1 VLNAIIRLSLTNRVL
16 TLAVAVALCVY
27 GTLAVS
33 RLPVDVLP
41 DLNRPTVAILTEC
54 PGLAPE
60 EVEVQ
65 VTFPIEASVNG
76 APGVERVRSVSGQ
89 GLSVVHVEFSWG
101 TDIYRNR
108 QMVQERL
115 TQLAGRLPDRVT
127 PHMGAIS
134 SIMGEVM
141 YIGLTSESLSSLDQ
155 RSVADWVVR
164 PALLAVP
171 GVAQVT
177 VMGGDVRQFR
187 VKADP
192 ERLRLYGLTLEHL
205 ELALVDSN
213 RNTGGGIVRSGE
225 REMIVRN
232 LGRARSA
239 DDIADA
245 LVSTRMGSETGPFG
259 AVEHAVPVRVRD
271 VARVVEQGDPFK
283 RGEGSMMARPAI
295 IMAVSKQPTADT
307 RELTRRLDERIA
319 QLRPGLPAGLV
330 LDADIFRQ
338 AHFIEAAI
346 GNVIEAL
353 RDGSILVVIV
363 LVLFLLSARTTIITL
378 TAIPLSL
385 LTTFIIFSFMGQSI
399 NTMTLGG
406 IAVAIGELV
415 DDAIVGVENVHRR
428 LREGSARNR
437 NLLQAIFDATSEVR
451 GPILIGTVIVLLV
464 FVPMLALPGL
474 AGKLFA
480 PLAEAYILSIAASML
495 VSLSVTPVLAYWLL
509 GRHDAA
515 AADSRTPPAD
525 AAVLRWCKALARRAY
540 ALALPR
546 PWTIIGACAAMV
558 LTAGFVVTRI
568 GAEFL
573 PAFNEG
579 TAVVG
584 IAAAPGL
591 SLEAS
596 DRLGR
601 SAELLCLEVPEVRKV
616 ARRTGR
622 AEQDE
627 HALGIH
633 VSELEVDFWR
643 DGEDQKADPVTGRAP
658 PASFRRRA
666 EVFKDIRERLS
677 ALPGVFIS
685 IGQPISHRIEHLE
698 SGVQAQVVLKVF
710 GEDLNVLRDVAE
722 RTRAA
727 MEGLRGVTDLQVERQ
742 TLVPQVRIRVQPDR
756 AARYGFRVGELVD
769 VLQTVTAGKV
779 VSQVLDGVRAY
790 DLVLT
795 LDDPWKSEAGHSI
808 GDVRILSPSG
818 AVALI
823 SDVADIQE
831 APGPNEISR
840 ENTQRRIVVS
850 CNVQGDDL
858 ASTVASIESSV
869 REKVF
874 PTLPPGYSIAF
885 EGQHQ
890 AQQRA
895 TRSILLL
902 SAASLALMFAVLL
915 AYFGSSIM
923 AAQVM
928 LNIPMAF
935 IGAVAALAIAG
946 QPFSVASLIGLV
958 SLCGIASRNG
968 VLMISHY
975 IHLMREDR
983 IPFGP
988 ELVIRGSQERVAPV
1002 LMTAL
1007 TAGLA
1012 MVPLLLHPDAAGKE
1026 ILYPVAIVVTGG
1038 LVSCTILDFLVTP
1051 TVFLAFARNAAE
1063 RLAVHATLNDQPPA
1077 PGGQ

>member
-1 VLNAIIRLSLTNRVL
+1 MLNAIIRLSLNNRVL
-16 TLAVAVALCVY
+16 TLAIALALCVY
-27 GTLAVS
+27 GFVAAM

-41 DLNRPTVAILTEC
+41 DINRPTVAILTES

-115 TQLAGRLPDRVT
+115 TQLAGKLPDGVT

-141 YIGLTSESLSSLDQ
+141 YIGITSQTLPPMEQ
-155 RSVADWVVR
+155 RSIADWVVR
-164 PALLAVP
+164 PALLSVP

-177 VMGGDVRQFR
+177 VMGGEVRQFH

-192 ERLRLYGLTLEHL
+192 ERLKLYGLTLADL
-205 ELALVDSN
+205 EAALVDTN

-232 LGRARSA
+232 LGRARTASE
-239 DDIADA
+239 IADA
-245 LVSTRMGSETGPFG
+245 LVATRMGSETGPLG
-259 AVEHAVPVRVRD
+259 PAEHAVPVRVRD

-283 RGEGSMMARPAI
+283 RGEGSMMALPAV

-307 RELTRRLDERIA
+307 RELTARLDERIA
-319 QLRPGLPAGLV
+319 QLRPGLPEGLV

-338 AHFIEAAI
+338 SHFIEAAI

-353 RDGSILVVIV
+353 RDGAILVVIV
-363 LVLFLLSARTTIITL
+363 LILFLFSARTTVITL

-385 LTTFIIFSFMGQSI
+385 LITFIIFSLLGQSI

-428 LREGSARNR
+428 LREGLARNR
-437 NLLQAIFDATSEVR
+437 GIVQAIFDATSEVR
-451 GPILIGTVIVLLV
+451 GPILIGTAIVLLV
-464 FVPMLALPGL
+464 FVPLLALPGL
-474 AGKLFA
+474 AGRLFA
-480 PLAEAYILSIAASML
+480 PLAEAYILSIAASMI

-509 GRHDAA
+509 GRHDADA
-515 AADSRTPPAD
+515 AAAHKEPKD
-525 AAVLRWCKALARRAY
+525 AAVLRWCKSVARAAY
-540 ALALPR
+540 AFALPR
-546 PWTIIGACAAMV
+546 PWTIVGASAALVV
-558 LTAGFVVTRI
+558 LAGVGVTRI

-579 TAVVG
+579 TAVVS
-584 IAAAPGL
+584 IAASPGL

-601 SAELLCLEVPEVRKV
+601 SAEQLCLEVPEVRKV

-627 HALGIH
+627 HALGVH

-643 DGEDQKADPVTGRAP
+643 EGQEADPETGRAP
-658 PASFRRRA
+658 PADLRRRA
-666 EVFKDIRERLS
+666 EVFADIRQRLS

-698 SGVQAQVVLKVF
+698 SGVQAQVVLKIF
-710 GEDLNVLRDVAE
+710 GEDLNTLRSLAE
-722 RTRAA
+722 ATRAA
-727 MEGLRGVTDLQVERQ
+727 MDGLPGVTDLQVERQ
-742 TLVPQVRIRVQPDR
+742 TLIPQVRIRVSPDR
-756 AARYGFRVGELVD
+756 AAMYGFRVGELVD
-769 VLQTVTAGKV
+769 ILQTVTAGKV
-779 VSQVLDGVRAY
+779 VSQMLDGVRAY
-790 DLVLT
+790 DLILT
-795 LDDPWKSEAGHSI
+795 LDDSWRGTGHSI
-808 GDVRILSPSG
+808 GDVRLLSPSG

-823 SDVADIQE
+823 SDVAEIQE
-831 APGPNEISR
+831 VPGPNEIAR
-840 ENTQRRIVVS
+840 ENAQRRIVVS
-850 CNVQGDDL
+850 CNVQGADL
-858 ASTVASIESSV
+858 GTTVAAIEASV
-869 REKVF
+869 AQDVF
-874 PTLPPGYSIAF
+874 PQFPPGYSIAF

-902 SAASLALMFAVLL
+902 SGVSLALMFAVLF
-915 AYFGSSIM
+915 AYFGSAVM

-946 QPFSVASLIGLV
+946 QPFSVASLIGFV

-968 VLMISHY
+968 LLMISHY
-975 IHLMREDR
+975 IHLMREER
-983 IPFGP
+983 VPFGR

-1007 TAGLA
+1007 TTGLA
-1012 MVPLLLHPDAAGKE
+1012 MIPLLLNPDAPGKE

-1051 TVFLAFARNAAE
+1051 TVFLAFARKAAE
-1063 RLAVHATLNDQPPA
+1063 RLAVRTMLKNDSPA
-1077 PGGQ
+1077 PHAH

>member
-1 VLNAIIRLSLTNRVL
+1 MLNAIIRLSLNNRVL
-16 TLAVAVALCVY
+16 TLAVALALCVY
-27 GTLAVS
+27 GLFAAA

-41 DLNRPTVAILTEC
+41 DINRPTVAILTES

-115 TQLAGRLPDRVT
+115 TQLAGKLPDGIT

-141 YIGLTSESLSSLDQ
+141 YIGITSETIPPMEQ
-155 RSVADWVVR
+155 RSIADWVVR
-164 PALLAVP
+164 PALLSVP

-177 VMGGDVRQFR
+177 VMGGEVRQFH

-192 ERLRLYGLTLEHL
+192 ERLKLYGLTLSDL
-205 ELALVDSN
+205 EAALVDTN

-232 LGRARSA
+232 LGRARTA
-239 DDIADA
+239 AEIADA
-245 LVSTRMGSETGPFG
+245 LVATRVGSEIGPLG
-259 AVEHAVPVRVRD
+259 AIEHAVPVRVRD
-271 VARVVEQGDPFK
+271 VARVVEQGDPYK
-283 RGEGSMMARPAI
+283 RGEGSMMARPAV

-307 RELTRRLDERIA
+307 RELTARLDERIG
-319 QLRPGLPAGLV
+319 QLRPGLPKGLV

-353 RDGSILVVIV
+353 RDGAILVVIV
-363 LVLFLLSARTTIITL
+363 LILFLFSARTTVITL

-385 LTTFIIFSFMGQSI
+385 LMTFIIFSLLGQSI

-428 LREGSARNR
+428 LREGLARDR
-437 NLLQAIFDATSEVR
+437 GIVQAIFDATSEVR
-451 GPILIGTVIVLLV
+451 GPILIGTAIVLLV
-464 FVPMLALPGL
+464 FVPLLALPGL
-474 AGKLFA
+474 AGRLFA

-509 GRHDAA
+509 GRHDADA
-515 AADSRTPPAD
+515 AASHKEPKD
-525 AAVLRWCKALARRAY
+525 AAVLRWCKAVARTAY
-540 ALALPR
+540 AVALPR
-546 PWTIIGACAAMV
+546 PWTIVGSSAALVVLAGIG
-558 LTAGFVVTRI
+558 VTRI

-584 IAAAPGL
+584 IAASPGL

-601 SAELLCLEVPEVRKV
+601 AAEQLCLEVPEVRKV

-643 DGEDQKADPVTGRAP
+643 EGQAADPETGRSP
-658 PASFRRRA
+658 PATFRRRA
-666 EVFKDIRERLS
+666 EIFADIRERLS

-698 SGVQAQVVLKVF
+698 SGVQAQVVLKIF
-710 GEDLNVLRDVAE
+710 GEDLNTLRSLAE
-722 RTRAA
+722 ATRAA
-727 MEGLRGVTDLQVERQ
+727 MEGLPGVTDLQVERQ
-742 TLVPQVRIRVQPDR
+742 TLIPQVRIRVSPDR
-756 AARYGFRVGELVD
+756 AAMYGFRVGELVD
-769 VLQTVTAGKV
+769 ILQTVTAGKV
-779 VSQVLDGVRAY
+779 VSQLLDGVRAY

-795 LDDPWKSEAGHSI
+795 LDDSWRSDSGHSI
-808 GDVRILSPSG
+808 GDVRLLSPSG

-823 SDVADIQE
+823 SDVAEIQE
-831 APGPNEISR
+831 VPGPNEIAR
-840 ENTQRRIVVS
+840 ENAQRRIVVS

-858 ASTVASIESSV
+858 GSTVAAIEASV
-869 REKVF
+869 AQDVF
-874 PTLPPGYSIAF
+874 PQLPPGYSIAF

-902 SAASLALMFAVLL
+902 SAVSLALMFAVLL
-915 AYFGSSIM
+915 AYFGSAVM
-923 AAQVM
+923 AGQVM

-935 IGAVAALAIAG
+935 IGAVAALAIFG
-946 QPFSVASLIGLV
+946 QPFSVASLIGFV

-968 VLMISHY
+968 LLMISHY
-975 IHLMREDR
+975 IHLMREEGM
-983 IPFGP
+983 PFGR

-1007 TAGLA
+1007 TTGLA
-1012 MVPLLLHPDAAGKE
+1012 MIPLLLHPDAPGKE

-1051 TVFLAFARNAAE
+1051 TVFLAFARKSAE
-1063 RLAVHATLNDQPPA
+1063 RLAARTTLKNDSPAPPA
-1077 PGGQ
+1077 H

>member
-1 VLNAIIRLSLTNRVL
+1 MLNAIIRLSLSNRAL
-16 TLAVAVALCVY
+16 TLALALALCVY
-27 GTLAVS
+27 GFVAAS

-41 DLNRPTVAILTEC
+41 DLNRPTVAILTEA

-65 VTFPIEASVNG
+65 VTFPIESSVNG

-89 GLSVVHVEFSWG
+89 GLSVVHVEFGWG
-101 TDIYRNR
+101 TEIYRNR

-115 TQLAGRLPDRVT
+115 TQLAGKLPDGVT

-134 SIMGEVM
+134 SIMGEVL
-141 YIGLTSESLSSLDQ
+141 YIGITSETLSPMDQ
-155 RSVADWVVR
+155 RSIADWIVR
-164 PALLAVP
+164 PAMLSVP

-192 ERLRLYGLTLEHL
+192 ERLKLYGLTLADL
-205 ELALVDSN
+205 ENALVDSN

-225 REMIVRN
+225 RELIVRN
-232 LGRARSA
+232 LGRARTA
-239 DDIADA
+239 DDISAA
-245 LVSTRMGSETGPFG
+245 LVSTRMGSESGPLG
-259 AVEHAVPVRVRD
+259 PVEHAIPVYVRD
-271 VARVVEQGDPFK
+271 VASVVEQGDPYK
-283 RGEGSMMARPAI
+283 RGEGSMMARPAV
-295 IMAVSKQPTADT
+295 IMAISKQPTADT
-307 RELTRRLDERIA
+307 RELTARLDDRIA

-338 AHFIEAAI
+338 SHFIEAAI

-353 RDGSILVVIV
+353 RDGSILVIIV
-363 LVLFLLSARTTIITL
+363 LILFLLSVRTTVITL

-385 LTTFIIFSFMGQSI
+385 LTTFIIFSLMGQSI

-428 LREGSARNR
+428 LREGSARHR
-437 NLLQAIFDATSEVR
+437 GLLQAVFDATSEVR
-451 GPILIGTVIVLLV
+451 GPILIGTIIVLLV

-480 PLAEAYILSIAASML
+480 PLAQAYIISIAASMI
-495 VSLSVTPVLAYWLL
+495 VSLTVTPVLAYWLL
-509 GRHDAA
+509 GKRDSAQAA
-515 AADSRTPPAD
+515 SSEPPKD

-540 ALALPR
+540 AFALPR
-546 PWTIIGACAAMV
+546 PWTIVGGCAGLV
-558 LTAGFVVTRI
+558 LLAGFVVTRI

-573 PAFNEG
+573 PTFNEG
-579 TAVVG
+579 TAVVT
-584 IAAAPGL
+584 IVAEPGL
-591 SLEAS
+591 SLETS
-596 DRLGR
+596 DRMGR
-601 SAELLCLEVPEVRKV
+601 AAERLCLEVPEVRKV

-627 HALGIH
+627 HALGVH

-643 DGEDQKADPVTGRAP
+643 DDQEADPITGRAP
-658 PASFRRRA
+658 PERSRRRA
-666 EVFKDIRERLS
+666 EIFADIRERLA
-677 ALPGVFIS
+677 ALPGIYVS

-698 SGVQAQVVLKVF
+698 SGVQAQVVLKIF
-710 GEDLNVLRDVAE
+710 GEDLNTLRSIAE
-722 RTRAA
+722 STRAA
-727 MEGLRGVTDLQVERQ
+727 MDGLTGVTDLQIERQ
-742 TLVPQVRIRVQPDR
+742 TLIPQVRIRVEPER

-769 VLQTVTAGKV
+769 ILQTVTAGKT

-790 DLVLT
+790 DLILT
-795 LDDPWKSEAGHSI
+795 LDDSWKGEAGQAI

-818 AVALI
+818 AIALI
-823 SDVADIQE
+823 SDVADIRE
-831 APGPNEISR
+831 VPGPNEIAR
-840 ENTQRRIVVS
+840 ENAQRRIVVS
-850 CNVQGDDL
+850 CNIQGADL
-858 ASTVASIESSV
+858 ASTVAAIRESV
-869 REKVF
+869 TADVF

-885 EGQHQ
+885 EGQHE
-890 AQQRA
+890 AQKRA
-895 TRSILLL
+895 TRAILLL
-902 SAASLALMFAVLL
+902 SAASLSLMFAVLY
-915 AYFGSSIM
+915 AYFGSAIM
-923 AAQVM
+923 AGQVM

-968 VLMISHY
+968 LLMISHY
-975 IHLMREDR
+975 ITLMRDEKL
-983 IPFGP
+983 PFGP
-988 ELVIRGSQERVAPV
+988 EVVIRGSQERVAPV

-1007 TAGLA
+1007 TTGLA
-1012 MVPLLLHPDAAGKE
+1012 MIPLLLNPDAAGKE

-1051 TVFLAFARNAAE
+1051 TVFLAFARRAAE
-1063 RLAVHATLNDQPPA
+1063 RLASRTSIQNTPPA
-1077 PGGQ
+1077 SGVQ

>member
-1 VLNAIIRLSLTNRVL
+1 LLNAIIRLSLNNRVL
-16 TLAVAVALCVY
+16 TLVIALALCAY
-27 GTLAVS
+27 GVVAAS

-41 DLNRPTVAILTEC
+41 DLNRPTVAILTES

-89 GLSVVHVEFSWG
+89 GLSVVHVEFAWD

-108 QMVQERL
+108 QMIQERL
-115 TQLAGRLPDRVT
+115 GQLAGKLPEGVT

-141 YIGLTSESLSSLDQ
+141 YIGLTSDAIAAMEQ
-155 RSVADWVVR
+155 RSIADWIVR
-164 PALLAVP
+164 PALLSVA

-177 VMGGDVRQFR
+177 VMGGDVRQFH

-192 ERLRLYGLTLEHL
+192 ERLRLYGLTLGDL

-213 RNTGGGIVRSGE
+213 RNTGGGLVRSGE

-232 LGRARSA
+232 LGRARTVE
-239 DDIADA
+239 DIADA
-245 LVSTRMGSETGPFG
+245 LVATRTGTEVGPLG
-259 AVEHAVPVRVRD
+259 PVEHAVPVRVRD
-271 VARVVEQGDPFK
+271 VARVVEQGDPYK
-283 RGEGSMMARPAI
+283 RGEASMMARPAV
-295 IMAVSKQPTADT
+295 IMAISKQPTADT
-307 RELTRRLDERIA
+307 RELTARLDERIA
-319 QLRPGLPAGLV
+319 QLRPGLPPGLV
-330 LDADIFRQ
+330 LDSDIFRQ
-338 AHFIEAAI
+338 SHFIDAAI
-346 GNVIEAL
+346 GNVIHAL
-353 RDGSILVVIV
+353 RDGSILVVVV
-363 LVLFLLSARTTIITL
+363 LVLFLLSARTTFITL

-385 LTTFIIFSFMGQSI
+385 LTTFIIFSLLGQSI

-428 LREGSARNR
+428 LREGAARDR
-437 NLLQAIFDATSEVR
+437 GLLGAIFDATSEVR

-464 FVPMLALPGL
+464 FVPLLALPGL
-474 AGKLFA
+474 AGRLFA
-480 PLAEAYILSIAASML
+480 PLAAAYILSIGASMF
-495 VSLSVTPVLAYWLL
+495 VSLTVTPVLAYWLL
-509 GRHDAA
+509 GRHDADA
-515 AADSRTPPAD
+515 VSSREPPRD
-525 AAVLRWCKALARRAY
+525 GFVLRGCKALARRAY
-540 ALALPR
+540 DLALPR
-546 PWTIIGACAAMV
+546 PWSIMGACAAMV
-558 LTAGFVVTRI
+558 LLAGFTVTRI

-579 TAVVG
+579 SAVVA
-584 IAAAPGL
+584 ITAAPGL
-591 SLEAS
+591 SLAAS

-601 SAELLCLEVPEVRKV
+601 SSEELVLEVAEVRKV

-627 HALGIH
+627 HALGVH

-643 DGEDQKADPVTGRAP
+643 EGQTADAATGRSP
-658 PASFRRRA
+658 PASSRRRT
-666 EVFKDIRERLS
+666 EVFADIRERLA
-677 ALPGVFIS
+677 ALPGAFIS

-698 SGVQAQVVLKVF
+698 SGVQAQVVLKIF
-710 GEDLNVLRDVAE
+710 GEDLNTLRSLAGA
-722 RTRAA
+722 TRAA
-727 MEGLRGVTDLQVERQ
+727 MEGLPGVTDLQVERQ
-742 TLVPQVRIRVQPDR
+742 TLVPQVRIRVEPDR

-769 VLQTVTAGKV
+769 ILQTVTAGKA

-795 LDDPWKSEAGHSI
+795 LDDPWRSEAGHSI

-823 SDVADIQE
+823 SDVADIRE
-831 APGPNEISR
+831 APGPNEIVR
-840 ENTQRRIVVS
+840 ENAQRRIVVS
-850 CNVQGDDL
+850 CNIQGDDL
-858 ASTVASIESSV
+858 GSTVGAIQRAVAAE
-869 REKVF
+869 VF

-895 TRSILLL
+895 TRAILLL
-902 SAASLALMFAVLL
+902 SAASLSLMFAVLF
-915 AYFGSSIM
+915 AYFGSAVM
-923 AAQVM
+923 ATQVM

-935 IGAVAALAIAG
+935 IGAVGALALTG

-975 IHLMREDR
+975 IHLMRAEGV
-983 IPFGP
+983 PFGRD
-988 ELVIRGSQERVAPV
+988 LVIRGSQERVAPV

-1012 MVPLLLHPDAAGKE
+1012 MVPLLLHPDAPGKE
-1026 ILYPVAIVVTGG
+1026 ILYPVAVVVTGG
-1038 LVSCTILDFLVTP
+1038 LLSCTVLDFLVTP
-1051 TVFLAFARNAAE
+1051 TVFLAFARRDAE
-1063 RLAVHATLNDQPPA
+1063 RLTLRTQVPNN
-1077 PGGQ
+1077 PGTTLRAH